1 MVNIITLLTDFGL
14 RDSYVGQLKG
24 ALLSRAEQPL
34 QIVDISHEV
43 PPQDIRTG
51 GRLLREASVT
61 YPPGTVHLAVVDP
74 GVGTDRR
81 ILAVELA
88 GQRYVLPDNGLLSL
102 LLDDFAVTA
111 AHVVEN
117 SRLWRAE
124 PSPTFHGRDIIAP
137 VAVFLA
143 EGGQL
148 AQVGRQ
154 AVGLH
159 RLKATVAVPLEDGG
173 WLLEVEGIDH
183 FGNVLM
189 PLGGEQWPD
198 WGELH
203 WLSVELAGG
212 ALRLKVVRSYGAAA
226 AGELVVLLG
235 SQGRLEL
242 AQVNGSAART
252 LAIGLGEKVKI
263 RRD

>member
-24 ALLSRAEQPL
+24 VLLSRATQPL

-43 PPQDIRTG
+43 PPQDIRAG
-51 GRLLREASVT
+51 GRLLREASVM
-61 YPPGTVHLAVVDP
+61 YPPGTVHVAVVDP

-81 ILAVELA
+81 IVAVELA
-88 GQRYVLPDNGLLSL
+88 GQRYVLPDNGLMSL

-117 SRLWRAE
+117 TKLWRAE
-124 PSPTFHGRDIIAP
+124 PSPTFHGRDIMAP

-143 EGGQL
+143 EGGEL
-148 AQVGRQ
+148 TQVGSQ
-154 AVGLH
+154 AVGLQ
-159 RLKATVAVPLEDGG
+159 RLKATVAVRLEGGG
-173 WLLEVEGIDH
+173 WLLEVAGIDH
-183 FGNVLM
+183 FGNVLTA
-189 PLGGEQWPD
+189 LGGEQWAD
-198 WGELH
+198 WGAVD
-203 WLSVELAGG
+203 WLSVELPGR

-226 AGELVVLLG
+226 EGELVALIG

-242 AQVNGSAART
+242 AQVNGSAACT
-252 LAIGLGEKVKI
+252 LGIGPGDQVKI
-263 RRD
+263 RRE